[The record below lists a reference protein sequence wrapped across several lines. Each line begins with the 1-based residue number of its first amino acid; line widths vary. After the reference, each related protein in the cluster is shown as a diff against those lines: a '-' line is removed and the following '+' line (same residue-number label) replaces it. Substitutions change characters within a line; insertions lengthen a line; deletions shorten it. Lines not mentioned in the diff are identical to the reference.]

1 MFYSVVPLQKFLCS
15 TNKNLLLE
23 SFFNQQELKESNN
36 DLIECIDMIFN
47 QQQKMIILQKVLLE
61 ASFISNKVMIKL
73 TSRTMH
79 HFHNEITSFEILPGT
94 SLS

>member
-47 QQQKMIILQKVLLE
+47 QQQNNDNTAKSSLGKLL
-61 ASFISNKVMIKL
+61 
-73 TSRTMH
+73 
-79 HFHNEITSFEILPGT
+79 
-94 SLS
+94 

>member
-1 MFYSVVPLQKFLCS
+1 MPHQLSKKIDLLFLHCSWCCSTPKLLGVTCMLYSVVPLQKFLCS

-47 QQQKMIILQKVLLE
+47 QQQNNDNTAKSSLGKLL
-61 ASFISNKVMIKL
+61 
-73 TSRTMH
+73 
-79 HFHNEITSFEILPGT
+79 
-94 SLS
+94 